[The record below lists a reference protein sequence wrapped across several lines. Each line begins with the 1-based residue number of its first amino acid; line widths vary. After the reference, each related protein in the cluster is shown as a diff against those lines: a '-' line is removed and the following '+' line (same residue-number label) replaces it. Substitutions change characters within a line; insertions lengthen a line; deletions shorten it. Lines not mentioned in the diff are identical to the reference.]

1 MRPLIQPVSPASA
14 PAEFV
19 RKRTHLPSATFL
31 KYRDRWCVVART
43 SIPILASRANMSTN
57 TNHEQPATGMNRRR
71 FTASVAAAA
80 GAVAWRPGQASAAS
94 PDSDTILAPSRQVN
108 IVRRVDVLVCGGGPA
123 GVGAAIF
130 AARTGARTMLI
141 ETLPFLGG
149 VWTAVGVSHLMAG
162 RGRHGVNAEIHR
174 RLPVHEVFGRNIYA
188 IEDMKI
194 LLDDLLAEAGV
205 EVQFHTRAVA
215 AAKDERRLR
224 GVFTES
230 KSGLEFI
237 EAKMVVDATG
247 DGDVAARA
255 GCAYEVGRPGDGQ
268 TQPVT
273 LFGTIG
279 GYRGQPAK
287 GRALVEIL
295 ERGGWRPSYPHVTL
309 FPQPG
314 QPGVFVLMATQ
325 FYGVDGT
332 NVRDLSRAET
342 LGRQEIRQC
351 VKTFRQHGG
360 DDWKDVFLIKT
371 GPAIGVRETRRVR
384 GRYVLTWEDLDRGAR
399 FHDGIADITAGSN
412 VHSVDDPYR
421 EPPPEAG
428 RARPKFR
435 VQPYQIPFRCL
446 VTRDVDNLLTAGRCI
461 SGDHYALGSY
471 RLTGSVVQTGEAA
484 GLGAALAINQ
494 NVLPGELDGKQ
505 LAERLQAMRAEH
517 LAS

>member
-1 MRPLIQPVSPASA
+1 MAA
-14 PAEFV
+14 
-19 RKRTHLPSATFL
+19 AT
-31 KYRDRWCVVART
+31 V
-43 SIPILASRANMSTN
+43 
-57 TNHEQPATGMNRRR
+57 
-71 FTASVAAAA
+71 AA
-80 GAVAWRPGQASAAS
+80 GAVVSPSSQASGAM
-94 PDSDTILAPSRQVN
+94 PDGDAVLSPSRQVKIAN
-108 IVRRVDVLVCGGGPA
+108 RVDVLVCGGGPA

-141 ETLPFLGG
+141 ETMPFLGG

-162 RGRHGVNAEIHR
+162 RGRDGVNAEIHR

-188 IEDMKI
+188 IEEMKI
-194 LLDDLLAEAGV
+194 LLDDLMAEAGV

-215 AAKDERRLR
+215 VAKDQRRLR

-237 EAKMVVDATG
+237 EARMVVDATG

-255 GCAYEVGRPGDGQ
+255 GCACELGRPGDGK

-295 ERGGWRPSYPHVTL
+295 ERGGWRPSYPPVTL

-332 NVRDLSRAET
+332 NVRDLSGAET

-351 VKTFRQHGG
+351 VKVFKQHGG

-371 GPAIGVRETRRVR
+371 GPAIGVRETRRIR
-384 GRYVLTWEDLDRGAR
+384 GQYYLTWEDLDRGAR
-399 FHDGIADITAGSN
+399 FDDGIAEIHAGSN
-412 VHSVDDPYR
+412 IHSVDDPYADQ
-421 EPPPEAG
+421 PPEAS

-484 GLGAALAINQ
+484 GLGAALACNQ
-494 NVLPGELDGKQ
+494 NVLPAELDGKT
-505 LAERLQAMRAEH
+505 LVERLETMRAEH
-517 LAS
+517 PAG

>member
-1 MRPLIQPVSPASA
+1 
-14 PAEFV
+14 
-19 RKRTHLPSATFL
+19 
-31 KYRDRWCVVART
+31 
-43 SIPILASRANMSTN
+43 
-57 TNHEQPATGMNRRR
+57 
-71 FTASVAAAA
+71 
-80 GAVAWRPGQASAAS
+80 
-94 PDSDTILAPSRQVN
+94 
-108 IVRRVDVLVCGGGPA
+108 
-123 GVGAAIF
+123 
-130 AARTGARTMLI
+130 
-141 ETLPFLGG
+141 
-149 VWTAVGVSHLMAG
+149 MAG
-162 RGRHGVNAEIHR
+162 RGRCGVNAEIHG

-188 IEDMKI
+188 IEAMKI
-194 LLDDLLAEAGV
+194 LLDDLMAEAGV

-215 AAKDERRLR
+215 VAKDQRRLR

-237 EAKMVVDATG
+237 EARMVVDATG
-247 DGDVAARA
+247 DGNVAARA
-255 GCAYEVGRPGDGQ
+255 GCSYELGRPGDGQ

-295 ERGGWRPSYPHVTL
+295 ERGGWRPSYPPVTL

-332 NVRDLSRAET
+332 NVRDLSRAEM

-351 VKTFRQHGG
+351 VKAFKEHGG

-371 GPAIGVRETRRVR
+371 GPAIGVRETRRIR
-384 GRYVLTWEDLDRGAR
+384 GQYYLTWEDLDRGAR
-399 FHDGIADITAGSN
+399 FDDGIADITAGSN
-412 VHSVDDPYR
+412 IHSVDDPYR
-421 EPPPEAG
+421 DRPPEANL
-428 RARPKFR
+428 RQPKFR

-446 VTRDVDNLLTAGRCI
+446 LTRDVDNLLTAGRCI

-484 GLGAALAINQ
+484 GLAAALATNQ
-494 NVLPGELDGKQ
+494 NVLPLELDAKK
-505 LAERLQAMRAEH
+505 LVERLEALRRTPGLLMSRSRGER
-517 LAS
+517 

>member
-1 MRPLIQPVSPASA
+1 
-14 PAEFV
+14 
-19 RKRTHLPSATFL
+19 
-31 KYRDRWCVVART
+31 
-43 SIPILASRANMSTN
+43 MSTIN
-57 TNHEQPATGMNRRR
+57 DQRTTGLSRRR
-71 FTASVAAAA
+71 FLAVATAAT
-80 GAVAWRPGQASAAS
+80 GAVVSPSRQATGAM
-94 PDSDTILAPSRQVN
+94 PDSDTILSPSRRVN

-130 AARTGARTMLI
+130 AARTGARTMLL
-141 ETLPFLGG
+141 ETMPFLGG

-162 RGRHGVNAEIHR
+162 RGRRGVNAEIHR
-174 RLPVHEVFGRNIYA
+174 RLPVHEVFGRNIYV
-188 IEDMKI
+188 IEEMKI
-194 LLDDLLAEAGV
+194 LLDDLMAEAGV

-215 AAKDERRLR
+215 VAKDQRQLR

-255 GCAYEVGRPGDGQ
+255 GCAHEVGRPGDGR

-295 ERGGWRPSYPHVTL
+295 ERGGWRPSYPPVTL

-325 FYGVDGT
+325 FYGIDGT
-332 NVRDLSRAET
+332 NVRDLSRAEV

-351 VKTFRQHGG
+351 VKVFQQHGG
-360 DDWKDVFLIKT
+360 DDWKDVFLIAT
-371 GPAIGVRETRRVR
+371 GPAIGVRETRRIR
-384 GRYVLTWEDLDRGAR
+384 GHYYLSWEDLDGGAR
-399 FHDGIADITAGSN
+399 FDDGIADISAGSN
-412 VHSVDDPYR
+412 IHSVDDPYQDQ
-421 EPPPEAG
+421 PPEAS
-428 RARPKFR
+428 RVRPRFR
-435 VQPYQIPFRCL
+435 LQPYQIPFRCL

-494 NVLPGELDGKQ
+494 NVLPLELDGKK
-505 LAERLQAMRAEH
+505 LVERLEAMRGG
-517 LAS
+517 LPAS